1 MWPEQHMADTHNM
14 QVSTWFSVAGLNC
27 DRITQWKML
36 NKQKQKLKK
45 EGRKKS
51 KENAKECGTTEN
63 ERTVRLICDS
73 VVFLHQKAVLIF
85 VASELTVSREL
96 FPVAFSFH
104 NDGFRLFFQSVSFA
118 CTALT
123 LLSIGD
129 GFVFPFIAT
138 KKNEKLPYCLALPR
152 HKNIPVYTYIYIL
165 RWIPFW
171 LSNRL
176 RQHSVQSVR
185 QTHERIRW
193 NKIHAGCTVQVHV

>member
-1 MWPEQHMADTHNM
+1 MWD
-14 QVSTWFSVAGLNC
+14 
-27 DRITQWKML
+27 
-36 NKQKQKLKK
+36 
-45 EGRKKS
+45 
-51 KENAKECGTTEN
+51 N
-63 ERTVRLICDS
+63 EKRANGRLICYS
-73 VVFLHQKAVLIF
+73 VVCLHQKAVLIF

-104 NDGFRLFFQSVSFA
+104 NDNFRVFFQSVSFA

-129 GFVFPFIAT
+129 GFIFPFIAT

-152 HKNIPVYTYIYIL
+152 HKIIPVYIYIL

-185 QTHERIRW
+185 QTHERIRC